1 GKIRLDLKLQ
11 DTRSG
16 ETVTAVA
23 QQGSEADLAELVS
36 SAGERLREALDV
48 SPPSASER
56 ENARELL
63 PKKGEVARLYA
74 EGLSQLRLENCAA
87 ARGPLEQA
95 VATDPSFALA
105 HSALS
110 QDLSCLGYDT
120 RALEQAETGV

>member
-1 GKIRLDLKLQ
+1 
-11 DTRSG
+11 G
-16 ETVTAVA
+16 EGVRGMG
-23 QQGSEADLAELVS
+23 QQGREGGVGEVVWGG
-36 SAGERLREALDV
+36 GERLREGLDV

-63 PKKGEVARLYA
+63 PKKGDVARLYA
-74 EGLSQLRLENCAA
+74 EGLAQLRLENCTA